1 MIFGDRK
8 LTALPRKEKREQ
20 QQEAHMT
27 VIAKPIADQD
37 PRDIASSSIED
48 AAHFLVHSIPGG
60 AQAVAGI
67 LGKSRNTLSNE
78 VNPYMP
84 RHKFGLLDAVRTMK
98 AFNQFSLLKTI
109 AQDCGFAVIPV
120 GRFEGVAD
128 TELLDLYANWHA
140 EIGDTAIALRA
151 ALDDG
156 RITEEEYRKIEK
168 ETIEANQAS
177 FEFLARLKSL
187 VE

>member
-1 MIFGDRK
+1 
-8 LTALPRKEKREQ
+8 
-20 QQEAHMT
+20 MT
-27 VIAKPIADQD
+27 VFVKPIAEYSEIS
-37 PRDIASSSIED
+37 PIED
-48 AAHFLVHSIPGG
+48 AAHHLVHSVSGG
-60 AQAVAGI
+60 AQAVAEI

-98 AFNQFSLLKTI
+98 AFNNFSLLQTI
-109 AQDCGFAVIPV
+109 AQHCGFAVIPV
-120 GRFEGVAD
+120 GCFEGVAD

-140 EIGDTAIALRA
+140 EIGDTAIALKETLA
-151 ALDDG
+151 DG
-156 RITEEEYRKIEK
+156 VISEDEYRRIEK

-187 VE
+187 IQHQGE